1 MLEKRLT
8 ILAAWG
14 KLGQK
19 LINYVDAGKSLKG
32 KLLKILV
39 LLFGLALL
47 CAILCNVFGF
57 FMLHLPRLSAILI
70 IAGLAIPFGVIVL
83 SIVLPFIEV
92 MLSGVP
98 LKGICI
104 GAWIT
109 AVTFSILVT
118 IFSLGLF
125 IFGIGGLSSLP
136 KPLQAGLISSKVQC
150 PLSHLNG
157 IAIDRNGR
165 IYLAIQGYSRIQ
177 VYTNQGDFSK
187 GWFINARGA
196 FFDIW
201 IDDDLL
207 HAVIAR
213 RGGHEVYDLNGQLLK
228 WDKITSS
235 DDEYMHLSDK
245 LGGLK
250 KEDAFCNT
258 YLIRS
263 PTWSPRIVKITPTGE
278 ESILVK
284 DAYYFWLVQAPQP
297 IWLVG
302 LAGLTMSII
311 LGVIIKLNV
320 NFTHPSN

>member
-1 MLEKRLT
+1 
-8 ILAAWG
+8 LAAWG

-19 LINYVDAGKSLKG
+19 LINYVDAAKSLKG

-47 CAILCNVFGF
+47 WAILCNVFGF
-57 FMLHLPRLSAILI
+57 FMLYLPRLSAILI
-70 IAGLAIPFGVIVL
+70 IAGLAIPFTVIVL
-83 SIVLPFIEV
+83 SIVLPFIEI
-92 MLSGVP
+92 MLSGVS
-98 LKGICI
+98 LKRICI

-109 AVTFSILVT
+109 AVIFSILVT

-125 IFGIGGLSSLP
+125 IFGIGGLSNLP
-136 KPLQAGLISSKVQC
+136 KRLRANLISSKIQF

-201 IDDDLL
+201 IDDDDLL

-213 RGGHEVYDLNGQLLK
+213 RGGHEVYDLDGQLLK

-235 DDEYMHLSDK
+235 DDEYIHLSDK

-250 KEDAFCNT
+250 KEDAFGNT

-263 PTWSPRIVKITPTGE
+263 PTWSPRIVKITPTGN
-278 ESILVK
+278 ESILIK

-302 LAGLTMSII
+302 LAGLAMSII

-320 NFTHPSN
+320 NFAAPPAPYYNIS